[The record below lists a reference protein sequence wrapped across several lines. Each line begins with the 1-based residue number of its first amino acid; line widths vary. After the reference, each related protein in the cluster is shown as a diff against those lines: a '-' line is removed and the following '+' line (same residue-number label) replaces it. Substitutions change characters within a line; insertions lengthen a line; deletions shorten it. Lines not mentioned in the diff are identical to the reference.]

1 MKRQSLK
8 IVCIS
13 DTHGL
18 HHRMAHVIPD
28 GDILLHA
35 GDITRSGEVEDL
47 PAVNYFFE
55 NLPHRIKIFVPGNH
69 DWIFE
74 SDPVNAKAEVPAA
87 TCLIDSGIEFEG
99 LKIWGSPWQP
109 EFHRWAFNL
118 PRGEALARV
127 WSQIPEGTDIVITH
141 GPPAGILDQCADGK
155 REGCEDLAARIAK
168 ISPHL
173 HLFGHIHEAYGHQ
186 TIGKTLYLNASICNL
201 AYRPV
206 NRPFVINLPESP
218 LDSWTLAP

>member
-1 MKRQSLK
+1 MK

-18 HHRMAHVIPD
+18 HRRMEHEIPD

-35 GDITRSGEVEDL
+35 GDITRDGEIEDL
-47 PAVNYFFE
+47 TAVNQFFE
-55 NLPHRIKIFVPGNH
+55 NLPHRHKIFIPGNH
-69 DWIFE
+69 DWIFQR
-74 SDPVNAKAEVPAA
+74 DPATATAEIPAA
-87 TCLIDSGIEFEG
+87 TCLIDSGIEIEG

-109 EFHRWAFNL
+109 EFHNWAFNL

-127 WSQIPEGTDIVITH
+127 WNLIPEGTDIVVTH
-141 GPPAGILDQCADGK
+141 GPPAGILDRCADGK
-155 REGCEDLAARIAK
+155 EEGCADLAARIRK
-168 ISPHL
+168 ISPRL
-173 HLFGHIHEAYGHQ
+173 HLFGHIHEAYGHK
-186 TIGKTLYLNASICNL
+186 TNGKTLFLNASICNL

-218 LDSWTLAP
+218 LDSWTLTP